1 MEEARQ
7 RLLRLAAVAALLA
20 SLPLYAAYAL
30 HYSATASET
39 MLGAALGLGGLGV
52 LVAARRL
59 YFLAGAA
66 PHAALLAA
74 LLSIPAA
81 YSLGGS
87 IAAWIAV
94 ISTVLVYVVGYSIHR
109 GGDPDTV
116 TSVFVSM
123 TASLS
128 VILAYLV
135 VSRYPLG
142 VDLAALVF
150 GDPLLASRTE
160 ALEASAAAAAILT
173 LVLLTYREQVY
184 LGVDVDAARLAGLR
198 TWLYDLA
205 FYTLL
210 GLGLGLTIRSVGF
223 VLEHVMVLVP
233 GALATYAPSSR
244 DALLYAVS
252 ASLLAGG
259 AGLALGALL
268 NVSPAGAAG
277 LVLFLLYLAAYLAA
291 RSQ

>member
-1 MEEARQ
+1 VGRQ
-7 RLLRLAAVAALLA
+7 RLLRMAALAAAVI

-30 HYSATASET
+30 SYSVTASET

-66 PHAALLAA
+66 PHAALFAA
-74 LLSIPAA
+74 LLAVPAA
-81 YSLGGS
+81 FSLGGS
-87 IAAWIAV
+87 ITLWILL
-94 ISTVLVYVVGYSIHR
+94 ISILLTYIVGYAVHR
-109 GGDPDTV
+109 GADPDTV

-123 TASLS
+123 MASLS
-128 VILAYLV
+128 VVMAYLV

-150 GDPLLASRTE
+150 GDPLLASHVEAVE
-160 ALEASAAAAAILT
+160 ALAAAAVTLT

-198 TWLYDLA
+198 TWLYDLI
-205 FYTLL
+205 FYTML
-210 GLGLGLTIRSVGF
+210 GIGLGLTIRSVGF
-223 VLEHVMVLVP
+223 VLEHVMILVP

-252 ASLLAGG
+252 ASLFAGA
-259 AGLALGALL
+259 AGLALGVLL
-268 NVSPAGAAG
+268 DVSPAGMAG
-277 LVLFLLYLAAYLAA
+277 LVLFLFYLAAYLA
-291 RSQ
+291 SEK